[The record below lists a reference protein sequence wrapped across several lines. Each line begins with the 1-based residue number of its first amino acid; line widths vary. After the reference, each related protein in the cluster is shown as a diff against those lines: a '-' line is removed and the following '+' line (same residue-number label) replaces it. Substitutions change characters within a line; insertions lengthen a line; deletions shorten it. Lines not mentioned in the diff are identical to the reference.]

1 MLCMPKSNFTLLNR
15 GSWVAKDG
23 RGTRVQSVERAAQLL
38 LTVARGTTDNS
49 GKALAEELDLAV
61 PTAHHLLSTLVD
73 QGLLM
78 RTDRSRYVLGP
89 QVAILANAF
98 YSGDSAPEAFVAA
111 LRQLA
116 TTTGETAYLAAWRGA
131 EVRLLAAIEGDHSL
145 RVSVPSEPYYDAHAR
160 ATGKLLLAFASEE
173 TRESYLRTHP
183 LRPRTPR
190 TLIDPDQFHEEL
202 KLTRERGY
210 ATDLE
215 EYEQG
220 ISCISVPVLDRGVA
234 IVAYSLS
241 VPSSRFE
248 DKQSSLLAAAK
259 SVADSVSRSVQ
270 GRSVP
275 EDGEE

>member
-1 MLCMPKSNFTLLNR
+1 
-15 GSWVAKDG
+15 
-23 RGTRVQSVERAAQLL
+23 VQSVERAAQLL

-49 GKALAEELDLAV
+49 GKALAEELGLAV

-73 QGLLM
+73 QRLLM

-98 YSGDSAPEAFVAA
+98 YSGDTAPEAFVAA

-116 TTTGETAYLAAWRGA
+116 TTTGETAYLASWRGA

-145 RVSVPSEPYYDAHAR
+145 RVSVPSEPYRDAHAR

-183 LRPRTPR
+183 LRPLTPK
-190 TLIDPDQFHEEL
+190 TIIDPDRLHEDL

-210 ATDLE
+210 ALDLE

-220 ISCISVPVLDRGVA
+220 ISCISVPVLDRDTA

-248 DKQSSLLAAAK
+248 HKQSSLLAAAM

-270 GRSVP
+270 GRSEP
-275 EDGEE
+275 DDAEPS